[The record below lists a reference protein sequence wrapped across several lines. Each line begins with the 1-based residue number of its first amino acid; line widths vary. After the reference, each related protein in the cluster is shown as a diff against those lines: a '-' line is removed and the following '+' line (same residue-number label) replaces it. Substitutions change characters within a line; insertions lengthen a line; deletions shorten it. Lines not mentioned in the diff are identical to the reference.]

1 MPAPRRRYRSSG
13 ALISQLLEQDTTL
26 GVSTSIVETFDEFL
40 HRSSKM
46 VLKKL
51 DISIGCHVIQSSLNL
66 QRARFCIIAKPISEG
81 VPVSVDLD
89 NEKYNK
95 WQRQCYAYL
104 DSSNNMV
111 QDDYLHIEEIL
122 KIVIDI
128 GWNLFFFIVNEG
140 LNTIAIAFAARL
152 FVKYI

>member
-1 MPAPRRRYRSSG
+1 MPTRRRYRSTG
-13 ALISQLLEQDTTL
+13 ALISQLVEQDTTL
-26 GVSTSIVETFDEFL
+26 GINTLIAEAFDDFL

-51 DISIGCHVIQSSLNL
+51 DVNLGMHAVSTSANL
-66 QRARFCIIAKPISEG
+66 QRARFAILSKPISEG
-81 VPVSVDLD
+81 NPVTGDFD

-95 WQRQCYAYL
+95 WQRQCYAFT
-104 DSSNNMV
+104 DSGSGLI
-111 QDDYLHIEEIL
+111 QDDYVHIEDIL

-128 GWNLFFFIVNEG
+128 GWNVFFAVLNEG
-140 LNTIAIAFAARL
+140 LNTIAVAFALRL

>member
-1 MPAPRRRYRSSG
+1 MPTRRRYRSSG
-13 ALISQLLEQDTTL
+13 ALISQLVEQDSTL
-26 GVSTSIVETFDEFL
+26 GSGSILTEAFDDFL

-51 DISIGCHVIQSSLNL
+51 DVSLGCVGIQNNLNL
-66 QRARFCIIAKPISEG
+66 QRARFAIISKPISEG
-81 VPVSVDLD
+81 NPVAGDFD

-95 WQRQCYAYL
+95 WQRQCYAFFNT
-104 DSSNNMV
+104 DNNMSSP
-111 QDDYLHIEEIL
+111 DYIHVEDIL

-128 GWNLFFFIVNEG
+128 GWNVFFSVLNEG
-140 LNTIAIAFAARL
+140 LNSVAVAFALRL